1 MKISTKRNRMW
12 PACRDDVLLR
22 FRIFSENDVVQKR
35 ILPNHRVRRISQI
48 IYTVYLCSS
57 VGIRVIIL
65 RVSCCSSTS
74 DDVVRVEVRDKL
86 EILSNIREHHVREHG
101 STPLWWMAI
110 SSFVDDFPAFR
121 HSAYPNMEPNPAS
134 GGGCWISRALR
145 EPKLLCPMK
154 EGLE

>member
-1 MKISTKRNRMW
+1 MW

-57 VGIRVIIL
+57 VGIRVITL

-86 EILSNIREHHVREHG
+86 EILSNIREHHDTTYENTEVLHCDEWPYPHLWMTFLHFD
-101 STPLWWMAI
+101 TPRIQIWNQI
-110 SSFVDDFPAFR
+110 
-121 HSAYPNMEPNPAS
+121 
-134 GGGCWISRALR
+134 
-145 EPKLLCPMK
+145 LLPVVVV
-154 EGLE
+154 EFLELFGNQNCCVP